1 MAGNSMMGTDYS
13 PSLGKISTPEETTV
27 KDKTIDRRLF
37 SWRNPVLWILLMAV
51 VGLALIFLGL
61 IALGY
66 G

>member
-13 PSLGKISTPEETTV
+13 PSLGKISTSEETTV

-51 VGLALIFLGL
+51 VGLGLVFLGL

-66 G
+66 